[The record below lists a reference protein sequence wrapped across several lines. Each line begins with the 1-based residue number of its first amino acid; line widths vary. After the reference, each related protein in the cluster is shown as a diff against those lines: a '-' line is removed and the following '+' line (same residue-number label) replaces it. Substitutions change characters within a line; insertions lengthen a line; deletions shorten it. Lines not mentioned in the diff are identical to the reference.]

1 MSSCDFVEDGQ
12 YQSCETCEGYIV
24 CKDGEMGTK
33 NCKGSRT
40 WDDSLKKC
48 QKEVSTTCNKGT
60 LVNDYVGQL
69 EDVSIFFCIL
79 PVILLYTLYVSY

>member
-1 MSSCDFVEDGQ
+1 MSSCVDVEDGQ

-40 WDDSLKKC
+40 WDDNLKKC
-48 QKEVSTTCNKGT
+48 QKEVSTTCNEGT
-60 LVNDYVGQL
+60 LVTETARKLQVHCNVYFN
-69 EDVSIFFCIL
+69 EPICMI
-79 PVILLYTLYVSY
+79 